1 MNQFINN
8 FFKGIGIGS
17 ANVIPGVSGGTI
29 ALITG
34 IFERVVNSLKSFNMT
49 ALKLLFTGKFK
60 EFAKH
65 TDLVFLCSVG
75 LGVAVA
81 ILTIARIFDFL
92 FKNYPTYLWSFFFGM
107 ILTSIYY
114 VGKTV
119 EKWDWKTILSFVVGT
134 AIAVFIAF
142 GTPAKENDNFLYL
155 MICGAV
161 ATCSM
166 ILPGLSGSFVLVL
179 MGNYQLVMIQ
189 AVKDFDLGILIPV
202 VIGAAVGLIAFAHLL
217 AWIYKNYRDITIS
230 LLTGFILG
238 SMPIIWPWKHEVIT
252 YFGNE
257 AKTTGYEYFK
267 PEFDIHF
274 ATAIVILLIG
284 AAIIVLT
291 EKMAANKDNK

>member
-1 MNQFINN
+1 MNQYISNFI
-8 FFKGIGIGS
+8 KGLGIGS

-34 IFERVVNSLKSFNMT
+34 IFERLVNSLKSFNLT
-49 ALKLLFTGKFK
+49 AIKLLFTGKFK

-65 TDLVFLCSVG
+65 TDLWFLCSVG
-75 LGVAVA
+75 LGIAVA
-81 ILTIARIFDFL
+81 ILSIARIFDYL
-92 FKNYPTYLWSFFFGM
+92 FKNYPTYLWAFFFGM

-119 EKWDWKTILSFVVGT
+119 EKWNWKTVISFAIGT
-134 AIAVFIAF
+134 AIALLIAF

-155 MICGAV
+155 IICGAV

-189 AVKDFDLGILIPV
+189 AVKDLNFGILLPV

-238 SMPIIWPWKHEVIT
+238 SMPIIWPWKNEVIT
-252 YFGNE
+252 YFGDK
-257 AKTTGYEYFK
+257 AKVTGYEYFT
-267 PEFDIHF
+267 PEIDIYF
-274 ATAIVILLIG
+274 ITAIVILLIG

-291 EKMAANKDNK
+291 EKMAAKKESK